1 MPTMPL
7 AWRLARRELR
17 GGLRGFRI
25 FLACLALGVA
35 VIAGV
40 GSLSAAVGAGLRADA
55 RAMLGGDVELH
66 LVHRPATPQQRA
78 YLAKDAD
85 VSEVAQMRAM
95 ARTEDGDER
104 ALVEL
109 KAVDGAYPLY
119 GAVTLDPAQM
129 LDAAIAK
136 RDGHWGALLA
146 PGALVGYGYRLRL
159 PPGTDTSAWVAAVKS
174 AFPDA
179 GWRIREFANAAPN
192 LQRLI
197 GRVTVFMTLVGLTAL
212 LVGGVGVG
220 NAVRG
225 YLGGKTATIAT
236 LKCLGAPGRLIFT
249 AYLTQILAL
258 AAGGIAIGLVLGALT
273 PALAMPLLS
282 SFPI

>member
-95 ARTEDGDER
+95 ARTEDGNGR
-104 ALVEL
+104 SLIEL

-119 GAVTLDPAQM
+119 GEVTLEPPQP
-129 LDAAIAK
+129 LAAALALS
-136 RDGHWGALLA
+136 DGHWGAVAGQGLLDRLKLHVGDA
-146 PGALVGYGYRLRL
+146 IRVGDARYVVRGALL
-159 PPGTDTSAWVAAVKS
+159 
-174 AFPDA
+174 
-179 GWRIREFANAAPN
+179 
-192 LQRLI
+192 
-197 GRVTVFMTLVGLTAL
+197 
-212 LVGGVGVG
+212 
-220 NAVRG
+220 
-225 YLGGKTATIAT
+225 
-236 LKCLGAPGRLIFT
+236 
-249 AYLTQILAL
+249 
-258 AAGGIAIGLVLGALT
+258 
-273 PALAMPLLS
+273 
-282 SFPI
+282 